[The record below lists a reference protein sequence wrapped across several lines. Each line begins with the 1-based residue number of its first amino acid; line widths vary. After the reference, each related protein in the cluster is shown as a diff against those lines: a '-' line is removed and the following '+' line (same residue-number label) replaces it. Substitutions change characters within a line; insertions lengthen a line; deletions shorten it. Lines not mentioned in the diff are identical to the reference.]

1 MYAFPVKKNYLLLVL
16 CFILMSVSCRKP
28 IDGND
33 DDDKPTPVYGMKG
46 LYILNEGLFQM
57 NNSSISYYNA
67 ETGEMTPDIFL
78 KVNQRGLGD
87 TGNDLQQ
94 YGSKLY
100 CVVNISGQIEV
111 MNINSCIS
119 LKQISLA
126 GKQPRKIA
134 FYKNKAYVSCF
145 DGSVVRIDTASLE
158 IDATAT
164 AGANPE
170 GICVANGKLYV
181 ANSGGLNRPNYG
193 KTVSVFDLARFELLR
208 EIEVEINP
216 YVMMPDKEGD
226 VYLVSRGNYGS
237 VPYTFQRIDSK
248 TDKVVQ
254 RYELP
259 VLNFT
264 ICDEYAYL
272 YYYDFSSGKSWIK
285 VMNIL
290 TEKIEKENFISDGTV
305 LNTPY
310 TIAVNP
316 VSKDVYISNA
326 YQFTVNS
333 DIYVFDKNGK
343 KKLVFEAGIN
353 SNTIVIRN

>member
-1 MYAFPVKKNYLLLVL
+1 MNVLHVKKSYFLLVICL
-16 CFILMSVSCRKP
+16 IFTVISCCKP
-28 IDGND
+28 CIDCEGND
-33 DDDKPTPVYGMKG
+33 PQPVSGMKG
-46 LYILNEGLFQM
+46 LYILNEGLFNM
-57 NNSSISYYNA
+57 NNSSITYYNA
-67 ETGEMTPDIFL
+67 ETGEITRDTFL
-78 KVNQRGLGD
+78 KANRRGLGD

-94 YGSKLY
+94 YGAKLY
-100 CVVNISGQIEV
+100 CVVNISGRVEI
-111 MNINSCIS
+111 MDINSCIS
-119 LKQISLA
+119 LKQISLS

-145 DGSVVRIDTASLE
+145 DGSVVRIDTASLK
-158 IDATAT
+158 IDATIT

-181 ANSGGLNRPNYG
+181 ANSGGLDRPHYG
-193 KTVSVFDLARFELLR
+193 KTVSVFDLERFELLR

-216 YVMMPDKEGD
+216 YIIMADKKGD

-254 RYELP
+254 RYEWA

-264 ICDEYAYL
+264 IDNEEAYL
-272 YYYDFSSGKSWIK
+272 YHYDFNSGKSWIK
-285 VMNIL
+285 VMN
-290 TEKIEKENFISDGTV
+290 TQTGKIMKENFISDGTV

-326 YQFTVNS
+326 YQFAVNS
-333 DIYVFDKNGK
+333 DIYIFDKSGK
-343 KKLVFEAGIN
+343 KKSMFESGIN
-353 SNTIVIRN
+353 SGAIVIKN